1 MSGKGAGWSIEVTS
15 RGAASSSGDA
25 SAVIA
30 TSARATSA
38 LGASSVGAT

>member
-1 MSGKGAGWSIEVTS
+1 MSGGGAGWSIEVTS

-25 SAVIA
+25 SAV
-30 TSARATSA
+30 SATSA